1 MATTRIVKY
10 IEIGPKELQNDD
22 TNMFT
27 KPTLKGCSLQKMRIL
42 NFKLVEMSL
51 SIFHKAVASVVPSP
65 S

>member
-10 IEIGPKELQNDD
+10 IEIGPKNYRMTQIFLQNQH
-22 TNMFT
+22 
-27 KPTLKGCSLQKMRIL
+27 LKDVCFKDENYI